1 MKKIYLFIL
10 AVLMSYLSWVAI
22 TSTIFYNKEY
32 QPITFGRIDEE
43 TYDSSGDLKSPIVFW
58 DGSSYRQ
65 IDYAIRRY
73 TVVDMLNPLLV
84 VNSGALERIDMFG
97 FIPRISTIIMMI
109 ILNFLAGILFP
120 FNEWAWPVGSSIMMI
135 LSIHIFIGSF
145 LMAIAFA
152 SYMIGEII
160 HKRTFASQNT
170 DPSIS
175 NTVA

>member
-32 QPITFGRIDEE
+32 QPTDYGRMELE
-43 TYDSSGDLKSPIVFW
+43 AYDNSGNLKSPSQLW
-58 DGSSYRQ
+58 DANGNSL
-65 IDYAIRRY
+65 IDYQIKRY
-73 TVVDMLNPLLV
+73 TIVDMLNPLLV
-84 VNSGALERIDMFG
+84 INSGALEGIDMFG
-97 FIPRISTIIMMI
+97 FIPRISTIMMMI

-152 SYMIGEII
+152 SYIIGEMIY
-160 HKRTFASQNT
+160 KRAFASRKIT
-170 DPSIS
+170 
-175 NTVA
+175 